1 MERIKEKPTLGERV
15 KEKAVSAP
23 KELLRKGLDDGSE
36 RLRTQ
41 LRDTAQQGRR
51 DEYGGDA
58 IEDTAASGL
67 RRAEK
72 ELLKQRKK
80 KNAEQSAS
88 PQGDASAPSSNSD
101 VPPVIR
107 TREAEAAR
115 VSTPPPPAQ
124 EQARQAAM
132 KQAVKTK
139 NAYISA
145 RGETTVTA
153 APEPQRQ
160 GQQAFIQEQ
169 GRKASRQQVQRRQ
182 AEQWFR
188 HQVDLRGDPLRSE
201 YPTSRGRELP
211 SRERIKERGSI
222 QPPKKHR
229 LPEPKAPEHAV
240 GIVPKIRE
248 GGKATGLSAEQ
259 AVRSSTAHAATVGN
273 YVAREAAMQMALRQ
287 QTTKTAETAVQKTAQ
302 AAGRALRAIIAAAQ
316 SLLAA
321 IAAGGSTV
329 VAMVLVICLIG
340 LLIVSPFGIFFS
352 GEDSGT
358 GHTMPDAVSMM
369 NSEFSTRI
377 EQIKAENPYDE
388 LDMDNAGSAAMI
400 SNWRD
405 VLAVYAVRTTTD
417 NASPD
422 EVATLT
428 AEKLDLLR
436 QIFWDMNAISYWVE
450 TISGDEDESDTVI
463 LHITVTVKDHLQMA
477 DEYRF
482 DAEQHKL
489 LEELMQ
495 PEYQEL
501 FMALTGS
508 YQDIDLSPEEIQEII
523 KKLPA
528 DLSEER
534 KQVVLTA
541 YQLLGKVN
549 YFWGGKSLV
558 LGWDSRWGMPMEV
571 TAAGSSSSGTVR
583 PFGLDCSGFVDWVF
597 YNQSGGSYIIGHGGG
612 ASAQHSYCAP
622 ISWDDALPGDL
633 VFYPGDSHVGIVCGF
648 DNSGNILIIHCASS
662 SNNVV
667 VTGKTGFTMI
677 GRPDHYGE

>member
-1 MERIKEKPTLGERV
+1 MEKIKEKPTLGERV

-101 VPPVIR
+101 VPPAIR
-107 TREAEAAR
+107 TRETDAAR
-115 VSTPPPPAQ
+115 ARAPSPPVR

-139 NAYISA
+139 NAYISTQ
-145 RGETTVTA
+145 RKTVMTA

-169 GRKASRQQVQRRQ
+169 GRKASRQQAQCRR
-182 AEQWFR
+182 AEQRFR

-229 LPEPKAPEHAV
+229 IPEPKAPEHAA
-240 GIVPKIRE
+240 GIMPKVRE
-248 GGKATGLSAEQ
+248 GGKSAVQSAEQ

-273 YVAREAAMQMALRQ
+273 YVAREASMQMALRQ
-287 QTTKTAETAVQKTAQ
+287 QTTKMTETAVQKTAQ
-302 AAGRALRAIIAAAQ
+302 AAGCALRSIIAAAQ

-358 GHTMPDAVSMM
+358 GYTMPEAVSVL
-369 NSEFSTRI
+369 NGEFAARI
-377 EQIKAENPYDE
+377 EQIKAENSYDE
-388 LDMDNAGSAAMI
+388 LDMDNAGSAAMVA
-400 SNWRD
+400 NWRD

-417 NASPD
+417 ASSPD

-428 AEKLDLLR
+428 EEKLDILR
-436 QIFWDMNAISYWVE
+436 QIFWEMNEISYWLE
-450 TISGDEDESDTVI
+450 TVPGGEDEEDTVI
-463 LHITVTVKDHLQMA
+463 LHIRVEVKDHLQMA
-477 DEYRF
+477 EAYHF
-482 DAEQHKL
+482 TTEQKKL

-495 PEYQEL
+495 PEYEEL
-501 FMALTGS
+501 FMRLTGS
-508 YQDIDLSPEEIQEII
+508 YQDIALSDKEVAEIM

-541 YQLLGKVN
+541 YQLLGKVH
-549 YFWGGKSLV
+549 YFWGGKSLII
-558 LGWDSRWGMPMEV
+558 GWDSRWGMPMKV
-571 TAAGSSSSGTVR
+571 TAEGSSTTGTVR
-583 PFGLDCSGFVDWVF
+583 PFGLDCSGMVDWVF
-597 YNQSGGSYIIGHGGG
+597 YNQSGGQYVIGHGGG
-612 ASAQHSYCAP
+612 ATAQHSYCTP
-622 ISWDDALPGDL
+622 IAWSDAQPGDL

-648 DNSGNILIIHCASS
+648 DSGGNIMIIHCASGA
-662 SNNVV
+662 NNVV
-667 VTGKTGFTMI
+667 VTGKIGFTSI
-677 GRPDHYGE
+677 GRPEYFAD

>member
-1 MERIKEKPTLGERV
+1 MEKIKEKPALSERV

-23 KELLRKGLDDGSE
+23 KELLRKMLDDGSE

-41 LRDTAQQGRR
+41 LRDTAQRGRR

-67 RRAEK
+67 HRAEK

-80 KNAEQSAS
+80 KNTEQSAS

-132 KQAVKTK
+132 KQAIKTK
-139 NAYISA
+139 NAYISTQGGTA
-145 RGETTVTA
+145 VTEV
-153 APEPQRQ
+153 PEPQRQ

-169 GRKASRQQVQRRQ
+169 GRKASRQQAQRRQ
-182 AEQWFR
+182 AEQRFR
-188 HQVDLRGDPLRSE
+188 HQDDLRGDSLRTE
-201 YPTSRGRELP
+201 GFKPTSRGR
-211 SRERIKERGSI
+211 IKERGGI
-222 QPPKKHR
+222 LQPKKHQ
-229 LPEPKAPEHAV
+229 LPEPKTPNYAAGIAPKA
-240 GIVPKIRE
+240 RE
-248 GGKATGLSAEQ
+248 GSKSAVLSAEQ
-259 AVRSSTAHAATVGN
+259 AVRSSTVHATAAGTHA
-273 YVAREAAMQMALRQ
+273 AREAAMQMAKRQ
-287 QTTKTAETAVQKTAQ
+287 QMTKAAETATQKTAQ
-302 AAGRALRAIIAAAQ
+302 AAGRALRSIIAAAQ

-358 GHTMPDAVSMM
+358 GYTMPEAVSVL
-369 NSEFSTRI
+369 NGEFAARI
-377 EQIKAENPYDE
+377 EQIKTENPYDE

-422 EVATLT
+422 EVATLPE
-428 AEKLDLLR
+428 EKMEILR
-436 QIFWDMNAISYWVE
+436 EIFWDMNAITYWTEIVP
-450 TISGDEDESDTVI
+450 GGKDEADTVI
-463 LHITVTVKDHLQMA
+463 LHIIVTIKTHLQMA
-477 DEYRF
+477 DEYQF
-482 DAEQHKL
+482 NTEQRRL

-495 PEYQEL
+495 PKYQEL

-508 YQDIDLSPEEIQEII
+508 YQNIELSPENVAKIMEN
-523 KKLPA
+523 LPA
-528 DLSEER
+528 DLSAER
-534 KQVVLTA
+534 RQVVLTA
-541 YQLLGKVN
+541 YQLLGKVH
-549 YFWGGKSLV
+549 YFWGGKSLII
-558 LGWDSRWGMPMEV
+558 GWDSRWGMPMEV
-571 TAAGSSSSGTVR
+571 TAEGSSTTGTVR
-583 PFGLDCSGFVDWVF
+583 PFGLDCSGMVDWVF
-597 YNQSGGSYIIGHGGG
+597 YNQSGGQYVIGHGGG
-612 ASAQHSYCAP
+612 ATAQHSYCTP
-622 ISWDDALPGDL
+622 IAWSDAQPGDL
-633 VFYPGDSHVGIVCGF
+633 AFYPGDSHVGIVCGF
-648 DNSGNILIIHCASS
+648 DSGGNIMIIHCASGA
-662 SNNVV
+662 NNVV
-667 VTGKTGFTMI
+667 VTGKIGFTSI
-677 GRPDHYGE
+677 GRPEYFAD